1 MTGGDPLKQ
10 LGKCLIIGGFAGVCN
25 GLFGAGGGLVLVPLF
40 INWLEL
46 EEKQAFATSV
56 AVILPLS
63 LLSYTLFCIQGGDVW
78 QEALPYLIGG
88 AIGGLLSSKLFCRIS
103 SVWLHRIF
111 GALIICGAIKA
122 VFLL

>member
-1 MTGGDPLKQ
+1 MKLF
-10 LGKCLIIGGFAGVCN
+10 GKCLIIGGLAGICN

-40 INWLEL
+40 IGWLNMQ
-46 EEKQAFATSV
+46 EKQAFATSV

-63 LLSYTLFCIQGGDVW
+63 LASYALFCTQGGDVW
-78 QEALPYLIGG
+78 QIALPYLIGG
-88 AIGGLLSSKLFCRIS
+88 AIGGLLSGKLFCRVS
-103 SVWLHRIF
+103 PAWLHRLF